1 MRTRLRTASL
11 RTSASTTLSVETP
24 LETCRWKLR
33 FYKVQK
39 VRYLLL
45 QPLLRALQQ
54 SVLSVSTDLST
65 SPEKY
70 AFAVNRLGNHALL
83 TIQKMPVC
91 VDTGWIPP
99 PFNMAQYPVKPSISA
114 IFYIA
119 TSAVLGCLHK
129 AKTRLNG
136 RAGGG
141 RCRRPTASCF
151 A

>member
-24 LETCRWKLR
+24 VETCRWKLR

-54 SVLSVSTDLST
+54 SAVSVSTDLST

-70 AFAVNRLGNHALL
+70 AFAVNRPVNRALL

-91 VDTGWIPP
+91 VDTGWIPLDT
-99 PFNMAQYPVKPSISA
+99 ATLQYGA
-114 IFYIA
+114 IP
-119 TSAVLGCLHK
+119 G
-129 AKTRLNG
+129 KT
-136 RAGGG
+136 
-141 RCRRPTASCF
+141 
-151 A
+151 

>member
-1 MRTRLRTASL
+1 MLLLGVCALTSPLTKAALTADSVRTGLRTASL

-54 SVLSVSTDLST
+54 SAVSVSTDLST
-65 SPEKY
+65 IQKSTVSL
-70 AFAVNRLGNHALL
+70 VNRPVNRALL

-91 VDTGWIPP
+91 VDTGWIP
-99 PFNMAQYPVKPSISA
+99 A
-114 IFYIA
+114 IQIPAF
-119 TSAVLGCLHK
+119 
-129 AKTRLNG
+129 
-136 RAGGG
+136 GGI
-141 RCRRPTASCF
+141 
-151 A
+151 